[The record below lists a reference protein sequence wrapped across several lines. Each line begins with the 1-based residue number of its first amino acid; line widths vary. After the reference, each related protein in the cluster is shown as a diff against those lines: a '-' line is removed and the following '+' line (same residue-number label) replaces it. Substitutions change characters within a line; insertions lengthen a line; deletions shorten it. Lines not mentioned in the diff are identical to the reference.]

1 MSFLLSKSSKA
12 LDRDIRKSISNE
24 YISSNKFLNFQNNK
38 RDVLCLSPK
47 ANNARY
53 NSAFNVN
60 SETSPKSSK
69 NKNFIKQVQQ
79 YQMHPFRRIN
89 MKVLGEGIKQ
99 KLIEMNV
106 ENSYVFVNE
115 KTMSSPENSRRETK
129 LILPKLEQKKNNFLR
144 LSNND
149 ISNNEEKIKS
159 IVLEKPDFNFFA
171 KGGISEIK
179 ELEKNKSCNN
189 IINYNIKEREK
200 EGKNEEKKDD
210 KNDKKDIKEDS
221 LKNDD
226 DNSKNKGPIRLRD
239 LKYRK
244 LKKIKKVYDSMDDFD
259 IDEDISGLIINP
271 ETKFILIF
279 DLLIIVFYLY
289 TFLIITIDLAKT
301 KCFCPLNKKFTI
313 NDVIFFL
320 NDILYILDIII
331 SFFRGYYNFEYVLI
345 KRHSLIIK
353 NYLAGDFLL
362 DVLEAIPIYSIN
374 KYICMY
380 NYEYNYTNCYI
391 YKMPSW
397 FITLKILSNL
407 KVFKIVKILG
417 TKKNQALDN
426 FYEIISENY
435 TIERTTELI
444 INSLIFFI
452 IIHCFVCFHIFI
464 GKNTYSNWL
473 LSTNSQDESLSYIYI
488 KSLYFLVT
496 TLTTVG
502 YGDIT
507 CQSLGETIFQII
519 LLAVGT
525 IFYSY
530 IISTIGNFIKNDSH
544 AKIKCD
550 NDLNILENIRISYP
564 NMPFKLYKNIKA
576 YLLSKSTSQ
585 EKYDVNSLVATLPFT
600 LKNNILFTMYKSC
613 IKNFKFFKK
622 NDNSE
627 FIATIL
633 TNFIPV
639 VSKKNEFLIYEG
651 QIVEEIIFIKDGRIG
666 LNAAID
672 LENPS
677 KSINRYFNENFK
689 SFTSDEEK
697 KLFGSRLNDGPWNNN
712 TMYVSNMNGSI
723 TYDTAQTKINKAFE
737 TIGIGRNNNEKSI
750 LHLNKVGETSEVYE
764 SAKFDVNGGVIR
776 NDDGNY
782 QYLKILDIRKN
793 EHFGCVFMTLR
804 DSCPLTLQVKSKFA
818 ELYLLKKEEA
828 ISTSKSY
835 PNIWKKLYGKEFHNL
850 KSIKDR
856 TFKCLTKYIEVNKL
870 LIDLNL
876 DDVIKRNDITIN
888 DLNILEKSICA
899 EKSLGF
905 LHQASR
911 RSIKSPNQNKFARFK
926 TMNNEFDKKQKRLSL
941 GVIIVQK
948 DKKNFKKKFFKHSN
962 SIIYN
967 NLNKKDILRLNS
979 NHSSNKRLKQKIVRF
994 ADHSISN
1001 INNQKDNL
1009 YQESSLLVKK
1019 ESTDI
1024 YNSNKT
1030 DENSLRDKKE
1040 IKKNKLKKLKS
1051 LLITLQKKL
1060 KIKQYNESEYNLT
1073 KSYYPI
1079 KKGCLKKIS
1088 DEKELKLKGLLQSQQ
1103 FHNSKTID
1111 TNNFKFNKIENSI
1124 KENTTQ
1130 NTSKINANDSL
1141 IKELETF
1148 CEKEVNFSFCSINE
1162 DKCFNLD
1169 ELEISKGGNLEI
1181 LSCYANLNQISCGKY
1196 ISDLRIQKQMKNF
1209 FKKYFDIESSKDSL
1223 SLKSISFT
1231 SDEDKNGIEKKFKN
1245 KLDMKKG
1252 KPQKVSE
1259 IYMSV
1264 VEDEIVK
1271 KKRKKSKRKI
1281 ENKKSNKNYKKG
1293 VKTYKAPNRSKNEK
1307 ENTFGSPIE
1316 KKNIRNCSSMKT
1328 KASKKKNCENSNKNT
1343 LYSVYKK
1350 DEKENNEKNNSVKV
1364 NKNENV
1370 SSSISKKNKLRKSS
1384 KKNSINSSIKP
1395 FDHDYNK
1402 NEEEFEIDKAYNK
1415 NTVIINQTYNNSNNN
1430 INYNIYNDKNLYKKI
1445 YQNNKNQN
1453 KSNGNIINHIFPQPN
1468 IITNNITT
1476 ITNNI
1481 EDKDIF
1487 NTNEKINNIETSF
1500 NINNVMNNNLN
1511 IIYNKDKNSE
1521 RNVNNNFCII
1531 Y

>member
-12 LDRDIRKSISNE
+12 LDRSINNE
-24 YISSNKFLNFQNNK
+24 KTGSNKYLNVQIKK
-38 RDVLCLSPK
+38 RDVLCLSPNANK
-47 ANNARY
+47 AKY
-53 NSAFNVN
+53 NSAFNADN
-60 SETSPKSSK
+60 EITPKNNK
-69 NKNFIKQVQQ
+69 NKNFMEQVEQ

-89 MKVLGEGIKQ
+89 MKSLGEGIKQ

-106 ENSYVFVNE
+106 ENSYVIE
-115 KTMSSPENSRRETK
+115 KTMSSPDHSRRSSK
-129 LILPKLEQKKNNFLR
+129 VILPKTDNKKNNFLK
-144 LSNND
+144 LSNMELS
-149 ISNNEEKIKS
+149 SNGEKVKS
-159 IVLEKPDFNFFA
+159 IVVQKPDFNLFA
-171 KGGISEIK
+171 KGIYEIK
-179 ELEKNKSCNN
+179 ELEKNKSCKD
-189 IINYNIKEREK
+189 IRKLNIKEK
-200 EGKNEEKKDD
+200 GKEEKKDI
-210 KNDKKDIKEDS
+210 KDDDKEDS
-221 LKNDD
+221 FKSNDN
-226 DNSKNKGPIRLRD
+226 NSKNRGPIRFKD

-244 LKKIKKVYDSMDDFD
+244 LKIVKKVYDSMDDFD

-271 ETKFILIF
+271 ETKFILFF
-279 DLLIIVFYLY
+279 DLLIIIFYLY
-289 TFLIITIDLAKT
+289 TFFITTIDLAKT
-301 KCFCPLNKKFTI
+301 KCFCSLEKKFTI
-313 NDVIFFL
+313 NDIIFIL
-320 NDILYILDIII
+320 NDILYIVDIII

-362 DVLEAIPIYSIN
+362 DFFEAIPIFSIS

-380 NYEYNYTNCYI
+380 YYQYSYSNCYI

-407 KVFKIVKILG
+407 KVFKIMKILG

-426 FYEIISENY
+426 FYELISENY

-507 CQSLGETIFQII
+507 CQSIGETIFQII

-544 AKIKCD
+544 AKIKCE
-550 NDLNILENIRISYP
+550 NDLNMLENIRISYP
-564 NMPFKLYKNIKA
+564 NMSFKLYKNIKS

-585 EKYDVNSLVATLPFT
+585 EKYDVNSLIDTLPFT
-600 LKNNILFTMYKSC
+600 LKNNILFSMYKSC

-622 NDNSE
+622 NENSE

-651 QIVEEIIFIKDGRIG
+651 QMVEEIIFIKDGRIG

-689 SFTSDEEK
+689 AFTSDEEK
-697 KLFGSRLNDGPWNNN
+697 KLFGSRFNDGPWNNN

-723 TYDTAQTKINKAFE
+723 TYDTAQKKINKAFE
-737 TIGIGRNNNEKSI
+737 TIGIGKNNNNEKSI
-750 LHLNKVGETSEVYE
+750 IHLNKVGESSEIYE
-764 SAKFDVNGGVIR
+764 NAKFDINGGVIR
-776 NDDGNY
+776 NEDGNY

-793 EHFGCVFMTLR
+793 EHFGCVFMTLK

-818 ELYLLKKEEA
+818 ELYMLKKDEA

-835 PNIWKKLYGKEFHNL
+835 PNIWKKLYGREFHNL

-856 TFKCLTKYIEVNKL
+856 TFKCLNKYIEVNQL
-870 LIDLNL
+870 LIDLKL
-876 DDVIKRNDITIN
+876 DDVIKRNDITLN
-888 DLNILEKSICA
+888 DLNTLEKSICA

-905 LHQASR
+905 MHQASR
-911 RSIKSPNQNKFARFK
+911 RSIKSPRNNKFIRFK

-941 GVIIVQK
+941 GVIVVQK
-948 DKKNFKKKFFKHSN
+948 DKKNINLKNKRFFKQSN
-962 SIIYN
+962 SIIYTN
-967 NLNKKDILRLNS
+967 NFNKKNILRLNS
-979 NHSSNKRLKQKIVRF
+979 GGRQPSSKRIKQKIVRF
-994 ADHSISN
+994 ADHSSIH
-1001 INNQKDNL
+1001 NNNSQKDNL
-1009 YQESSLLVKK
+1009 FQDSSLIVKN
-1019 ESTDI
+1019 ESTEI
-1024 YNSNKT
+1024 YNSNRT

-1051 LLITLQKKL
+1051 LLITLQKNL
-1060 KIKQYNESEYNLT
+1060 KIKQYNESECMPT
-1073 KSYYPI
+1073 KSNFPL
-1079 KKGCLKKIS
+1079 KKGCFKRIS
-1088 DEKELKLKGLLQSQQ
+1088 DPKNFKAKESLQSHPFQICR
-1103 FHNSKTID
+1103 TID
-1111 TNNFKFNKIENSI
+1111 NFKSNKKENSI
-1124 KENTTQ
+1124 NENTTR
-1130 NTSKINANDSL
+1130 NTSKNNVNNSL
-1141 IKELETF
+1141 IKELENF
-1148 CEKEVNFSFCSINE
+1148 CDKEVNFSFCSINE
-1162 DKCFNLD
+1162 EKNFNLD
-1169 ELEISKGGNLEI
+1169 ELEVSKGGNLEI
-1181 LSCYANLNQISCGKY
+1181 LSSYANLNQLSGGKY
-1196 ISDLRIQKQMKNF
+1196 ISELRLQNQMKNF
-1209 FKKYFDIESSKDSL
+1209 FKKFFNIESSNESL

-1231 SDEDKNGIEKKFKN
+1231 SDDEKNEVDKNLKK
-1245 KLDMKKG
+1245 KLNIKK
-1252 KPQKVSE
+1252 KTPKISE

-1264 VEDEIVK
+1264 NEEDIVK
-1271 KKRKKSKRKI
+1271 KKRKKAKRKT
-1281 ENKKSNKNYKKG
+1281 EKTDKKSNKNFKKG
-1293 VKTYKAPNRSKNEK
+1293 LKTYKMPDRLKNEK
-1307 ENTFGSPIE
+1307 DKGFESQIE

-1328 KASKKKNCENSNKNT
+1328 KVSKKKVDTNSNKNT
-1343 LYSVYKK
+1343 LYSAYKK
-1350 DEKENNEKNNSVKV
+1350 GEKENNEKNNSVRV
-1364 NKNENV
+1364 NKSENV
-1370 SSSISKKNKLRKSS
+1370 SDSSSKKDKNKAISKKNSF
-1384 KKNSINSSIKP
+1384 NSSIKQ
-1395 FDHDYNK
+1395 FEHAYNK
-1402 NEEEFEIDKAYNK
+1402 KEEEFEMDKAYSN
-1415 NTVIINQTYNNSNNN
+1415 NTVIISQTYNNNNNNN
-1430 INYNIYNDKNLYKKI
+1430 INYNIYNDKNLYYKKI
-1445 YQNNKNQN
+1445 YQNNKNQKN
-1453 KSNGNIINHIFPQPN
+1453 SNRNIINHIFPQPN

-1521 RNVNNNFCII
+1521 RNANNSFCFI

>member
-12 LDRDIRKSISNE
+12 LDREIKNSANKEQTD
-24 YISSNKFLNFQNNK
+24 SNKHLNLLNK
-38 RDVLCLSPK
+38 KREFLCLSPK
-47 ANNARY
+47 ANKARY
-53 NSAFNVN
+53 NSALNATN
-60 SETSPKSSK
+60 EISPKNNK
-69 NKNFIKQVQQ
+69 NKNFIAQVEQ

-89 MKVLGEGIKQ
+89 MKILGKGIKQ

-106 ENSYVFVNE
+106 ENSYLNE
-115 KTMSSPENSRRETK
+115 KTMSSPENSRRTSK
-129 LILPKLEQKKNNFLR
+129 MVIPKADSKKNNFLK
-144 LSNND
+144 LSNMELSTNGD
-149 ISNNEEKIKS
+149 KMKS
-159 IVLEKPDFNFFA
+159 TAVQKPDFNFFA
-171 KGGISEIK
+171 KGIFEINQV
-179 ELEKNKSCNN
+179 ERNKSCNN
-189 IINYNIKEREK
+189 IIKLNIKEK
-200 EGKNEEKKDD
+200 EKK
-210 KNDKKDIKEDS
+210 NDIKKEDKEDS
-221 LKNDD
+221 IKNDD
-226 DNSKNKGPIRLRD
+226 DNSSRNKGPIRLKN

-244 LKKIKKVYDSMDDFD
+244 LKKVKLVYDSMDDFD
-259 IDEDISGLIINP
+259 IDEDVSDLIINP
-271 ETKFILIF
+271 ETKFILVF
-279 DLLIIVFYLY
+279 DLLIIIFYLY
-289 TFLIITIDLAKT
+289 TFLIITLDLAKT
-301 KCFCPLNKKFTI
+301 KCFCSLDKKFNI
-313 NDVIFFL
+313 NDIIFFL

-331 SFFRGYYNFEYVLI
+331 SFYRGYYNFEYKLI
-345 KRHSLIIK
+345 RRLSMIIK

-362 DVLEAIPIYSIN
+362 DFLEGIPIFSIS

-380 NYEYNYTNCYI
+380 KYEYNQTNCYI
-391 YKMPSW
+391 YKMSSW

-426 FYEIISENY
+426 FYELISENY
-435 TIERTTELI
+435 SIERTTELI

-473 LSTNSQDESLSYIYI
+473 LSTNSQDESLGYIYI

-507 CQSLGETIFQII
+507 CRSLGETIFQII

-544 AKIKCD
+544 AKIKCE
-550 NDLNILENIRISYP
+550 NDLNMLENIRISYP

-585 EKYDVNSLVATLPFT
+585 EKYDVNSLIDALPFT
-600 LKNNILFTMYKSC
+600 LKNNILFSMYKTC

-633 TNFIPV
+633 SNFIPV

-651 QIVEEIIFIKDGRIG
+651 QMVEEIIFIKDGRIG

-689 SFTSDEEK
+689 AFTSDEEK
-697 KLFGSRLNDGPWNNN
+697 KIFGSRLNDGPWTNN
-712 TMYVSNMNGSI
+712 TVYVSNMNGSI
-723 TYDTAQTKINKAFE
+723 TYDTAQKKINKAFE
-737 TIGIGRNNNEKSI
+737 TIGFDNNEKSLLQ
-750 LHLNKVGETSEVYE
+750 LHKVGESSEILE

-776 NDDGNY
+776 NEDGNY

-793 EHFGCVFMTLR
+793 EHFGCVFMTLK

-835 PNIWKKLYGKEFHNL
+835 PNIWKKLYGREFHNL

-856 TFKCLTKYIEVNKL
+856 TFKCLTKYIEVNQL
-870 LIDLNL
+870 LIDLKL
-876 DDVIKRNDITIN
+876 DDVIKRNDITLN
-888 DLNILEKSICA
+888 DLNTLEKSLYG
-899 EKSLGF
+899 EKSLGLF
-905 LHQASR
+905 HQASR
-911 RSIKSPNQNKFARFK
+911 RSIKSPRQNKFARFK
-926 TMNNEFDKKQKRLSL
+926 TMNNEFDKKSKRLSL
-941 GVIIVQK
+941 GVIVVQK
-948 DKKNFKKKFFKHSN
+948 DKINLKKKKLFKQSN

-967 NLNKKDILRLNS
+967 NLNKKNILRLNS
-979 NHSSNKRLKQKIVRF
+979 GGNHPSSKRIKPKIVRF
-994 ADHSISN
+994 VDEHST
-1001 INNQKDNL
+1001 NNNNSPKDNL
-1009 YQESSLLVKK
+1009 FQESSLLVKK
-1019 ESTDI
+1019 ESTEI
-1024 YNSNKT
+1024 SNSNRT

-1060 KIKQYNESEYNLT
+1060 KIKQYNESEC
-1073 KSYYPI
+1073 KSKSNFPL
-1079 KKGCLKKIS
+1079 KKGCLKRVS
-1088 DEKELKLKGLLQSQQ
+1088 DPKSFKTRNSLQSQQ
-1103 FHNSKTID
+1103 FQNCKTID
-1111 TNNFKFNKIENSI
+1111 NNFKFNKISSI
-1124 KENTTQ
+1124 NDNITHNIIKN
-1130 NTSKINANDSL
+1130 NANNSL
-1141 IKELETF
+1141 IKDLENF

-1162 DKCFNLD
+1162 EKSFNLD
-1169 ELEISKGGNLEI
+1169 ELEISKGGKLEI
-1181 LSCYANLNQISCGKY
+1181 LSSYANLNQLSCGKY
-1196 ISDLRIQKQMKNF
+1196 ISDLHLQNQMKNF
-1209 FKKYFDIESSKDSL
+1209 FKKFFNIESSNESL
-1223 SLKSISFT
+1223 SLKSISFN
-1231 SDEDKNGIEKKFKN
+1231 SDEEKNDLEIKFKN
-1245 KLDMKKG
+1245 KLKMKKG
-1252 KPQKVSE
+1252 KPQKISK

-1264 VEDEIVK
+1264 AEEDIVK
-1271 KKRKKSKRKI
+1271 KKRKKSKRKTDK
-1281 ENKKSNKNYKKG
+1281 NLDKKSNKNYRKG
-1293 VKTYKAPNRSKNEK
+1293 LKTYKAPNRLKKEK
-1307 ENTFGSPIE
+1307 ENEFGSQSE

-1328 KASKKKNCENSNKNT
+1328 RASKKKVYTNSNKNT
-1343 LYSVYKK
+1343 LYSAYKK
-1350 DEKENNEKNNSVKV
+1350 EEKENKENKEDKENNNSVKV
-1364 NKNENV
+1364 NKSENI
-1370 SSSISKKNKLRKSS
+1370 SSSISKKNKNKVDS
-1384 KKNSINSSIKP
+1384 KKNSISSSIKQ
-1395 FDHDYNK
+1395 FEHFYNK
-1402 NEEEFEIDKAYNK
+1402 NEEEFEMDKAYN
-1415 NTVIINQTYNNSNNN
+1415 NNAVIISQTYNNNNNN
-1430 INYNIYNDKNLYKKI
+1430 INYNIYNDKNLYYKKI
-1445 YQNNKNQN
+1445 YQNNKNQKN
-1453 KSNGNIINHIFPQPN
+1453 SNRNIINHIFPQPN

-1521 RNVNNNFCII
+1521 RNINNSFCYI